1 MTSEASSELSS
12 APASLRLSVP
22 TILQRESQFDSTETH
37 ASEPSTSEPTGY
49 EGLQWGRLRGWRL
62 PVDDRKLRSWI
73 YKQGH
78 GWRLYHEKDR
88 AHYWLCKVCHLRK
101 KDTQHWYLAEEA
113 SSGAINHL
121 AKVHKLNEDGPIKQ
135 TFGPMD
141 KHVGFGYDDR
151 LAVQNSNWTEFKI
164 EDFEARL
171 YSWILSSSTS
181 FNTVESTE
189 FKNLLLYLQPRC
201 RKYLPSHQT
210 VSRRIGRIYD
220 QSIALI
226 VEALAG
232 SITSIHLSFDLWT
245 SRNNIAL
252 LGLVAHFISAE
263 GKPTT
268 ILLALP
274 RQTGRHTG
282 IHISSTVS
290 SIIQYYGIQHRLGN
304 VITDNASNNEVCL
317 RTLGEQSGRDYREF
331 WVRCTGHI
339 FNLVAQSML
348 FGSDTE
354 AFEEEL
360 SDTKLEEAKLLQW
373 RRKGPIGKLH
383 NIIYWI
389 ARSGYLTERLNDIQL
404 QTIAPTRPE
413 GKLPVYNLIKD
424 VVTRWNSFDDSA
436 ERALYLRPA
445 IDELCF
451 DERVSCQRRKRP
463 FDMEDDV
470 LDEDDWHVI
479 SVYHQLL
486 HPIKEAVGYLQG
498 EPGTRHG
505 SIWQVLPVFETV
517 LEHLERARSQYPVSK
532 ATDSA
537 VLKQGS
543 QSQLSFDT
551 SSQAAEAVERQSTD
565 FISFQSHLSTNIN
578 LAWQKLNHYYERLDD
593 SSIYVAAVVLHPRMK
608 WRWIEKRW
616 AERKEW
622 IQPAKEA
629 FWRRTFRYSD
639 QQSTS
644 RKNSNSNHGAV
655 VQYSPRKRKRATR
668 AAEYYN
674 DVLSDDEDSVDTTSF
689 KTFDQQLA
697 EYNAQ
702 PRVQHPQIVDSPINW
717 WLQQRQRW
725 PQLSAMALDIYA
737 TPAMSDAPERLFSEA
752 GAAIDP
758 RRQRLHSETV
768 QRMMCCKSWL
778 KSGLLKLDRSVI
790 HLLPLPAAY

>member
-12 APASLRLSVP
+12 APASSRLDVP
-22 TILQRESQFDSTETH
+22 TILQRESQFDSTENH
-37 ASEPSTSEPTGY
+37 ASEPSTGEPTGY
-49 EGLQWGRLRGWRL
+49 EGLQWGRLRGWRP

-78 GWRLYHEKDR
+78 GWRLYYKRDR
-88 AHYWLCKVCHLRK
+88 AHYWLS
-101 KDTQHWYLAEEA
+101 EEA

-121 AKVHKLNEDGPIKQ
+121 AKVHKVNEDGPIKQ
-135 TFGPMD
+135 IFGPMD

-151 LAVQNSNWTEFKI
+151 SAVQNSNWTEFKI

-171 YSWILSSSTS
+171 YSWILSSSNRQS
-181 FNTVESTE
+181 SRVYCYIYNHAAES
-189 FKNLLLYLQPRC
+189 
-201 RKYLPSHQT
+201 
-210 VSRRIGRIYD
+210 IY
-220 QSIALI
+220 QAIK
-226 VEALAG
+226 
-232 SITSIHLSFDLWT
+232 H
-245 SRNNIAL
+245 NIAL

-290 SIIQYYGIQHRLGN
+290 SIIQYYGIQHQLGN

-348 FGSDTE
+348 FDSDTE

-537 VLKQGS
+537 VPKQGS

-644 RKNSNSNHGAV
+644 RKDSNSNHGAV

-778 KSGLLKLDRSVI
+778 KSGLLKLDRTFFE
-790 HLLPLPAAY
+790 PAGSLYSNTSRTSTTSEAAGVDSGGAIDLEAV